1 MNISLGTAVVGAYRS
16 LAAFVIG
23 SLTPSTTNHLYLLE
37 NGTGTANTTGTAPAA
52 SVKLGTCITGV
63 ATVTS
68 VNTGLSSGRQQFQQ
82 PQSLVHGGL
91 AAGITSAGHPR
102 SVNLNDWAAAAAE
115 GIEVYGV
122 LPPGAVSGMG
132 AASVVTKTGNYT
144 LLYSD
149 DYVLA
154 NATGGVITMTLPTAV
169 GHSGQVFEVKRINTN
184 ANVVHVQ
191 TTSAQTIDGAAPPYD
206 LSSPMAAAQVV
217 SDGSAWWLV

>member
-1 MNISLGTAVVGAYRS
+1 M
-16 LAAFVIG
+16 
-23 SLTPSTTNHLYLLE
+23 
-37 NGTGTANTTGTAPAA
+37 
-52 SVKLGTCITGV
+52 
-63 ATVTS
+63 
-68 VNTGLSSGRQQFQQ
+68 
-82 PQSLVHGGL
+82 
-91 AAGITSAGHPR
+91 
-102 SVNLNDWAAAAAE
+102 NLNDWAAAAAE